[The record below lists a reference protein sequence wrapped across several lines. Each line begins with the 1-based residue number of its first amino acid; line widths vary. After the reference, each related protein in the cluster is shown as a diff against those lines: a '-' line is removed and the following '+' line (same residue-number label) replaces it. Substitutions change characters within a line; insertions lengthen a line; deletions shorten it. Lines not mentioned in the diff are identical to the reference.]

1 MREPFYSG
9 GRWIY
14 RVKNDD
20 GREKTFTSVKEGMA
34 GKRAVMK
41 KAKSW
46 LEGTYKRSGYRVSDY
61 WISFLKYYEDIHGG
75 KNEAY
80 HLYSSLGRIYIL
92 PELGKIKI
100 DDLRYKTLQNFL
112 LNMKLKY
119 GDIPARDTLRSVRTT
134 INQFVRYLVI
144 VEEVMMPFALPLQIS
159 PKAIQRKEKIILQPD
174 DIKSLFAKSNEDS
187 PYVFAYQFC
196 LTTGLRTGELIGLKW
211 SDVDWNKN
219 SVTISRS
226 INSRGKQTACKNQN
240 ARRTFVLNKISRR
253 VIEKQKEWLESKE
266 IESIWIFPDEFGR
279 LTTHQRLNREYKRLP
294 LPGTVYSLRHSFVSL
309 TKYVNLASVKRT
321 IGHSESMRTLE
332 VYSHS
337 IDGEMENDAA
347 IIGEELNRRL
357 GI

>member
-61 WISFLKYYEDIHGG
+61 WISFLKYYENIHGE
-75 KNEAY
+75 KNESY
-80 HLYSSLGRIYIL
+80 HLYTFFGKLYIL
-92 PELGKIKI
+92 PALGKIKI
-100 DDLRYKTLQNFL
+100 EDLRYKTLQNFL
-112 LNMKLKY
+112 LNMKLKN
-119 GDIPARDTLRSVRTT
+119 GDIPSKATLRSVRTA

-144 VEEVMMPFALPLQIS
+144 VEEVMMPFAMPLQIAPQATQ
-159 PKAIQRKEKIILQPD
+159 PKERTILQPE
-174 DIKSLFAKSNEDS
+174 DIKHLFAESNENS
-187 PYVFAYQFC
+187 PFVFAYQFC
-196 LTTGLRTGELIGLKW
+196 LTTGLRTGELMGLKW
-211 SDVDWNKN
+211 SDIDWNRN

-226 INSRGKQTACKNQN
+226 INSRGEQTSCKNKN
-240 ARRTFVLNKISRR
+240 ARRTFVLNEISRV
-253 VIEKQKEWLESKE
+253 VIEKQKNWLQSKR
-266 IESIWIFPDEFGR
+266 IESVWIFPDECGR
-279 LTTHQRLNREYKRLP
+279 LTTHERLNREYKRIL
-294 LPGTVYSLRHSFVSL
+294 LPGNVYSLRHSFVSL
-309 TKYVNLASVKRT
+309 TKYINLSSVKRT
-321 IGHSESMRTLE
+321 IGHSESMRTIE
-332 VYSHS
+332 VYSHT

-347 IIGEELNRRL
+347 IIGEELSRRL